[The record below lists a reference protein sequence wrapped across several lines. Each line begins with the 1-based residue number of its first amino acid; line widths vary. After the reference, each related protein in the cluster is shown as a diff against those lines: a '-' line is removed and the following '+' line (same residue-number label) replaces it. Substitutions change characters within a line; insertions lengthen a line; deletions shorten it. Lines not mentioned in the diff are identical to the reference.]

1 MTAGGVEW
9 LAAGWG
15 EARQVRGLGLTLTR
29 PHERARVRV
38 WVARGGDGWQAP
50 PGAVTVATAGT
61 RVDVRLYDTVADRVR
76 VELLDEHERPLPMG
90 LSESSSLEV
99 DLGNEARDLSLA
111 VRGRGPLWRR
121 RRDLG
126 PEHRAKIHHPNAG
139 LLYAIAFAQ
148 GTGLYT
154 IDPVAAVP
162 SLGGTTGW
170 G

>member
-121 RRDLG
+121 RRDPG
-126 PEHRAKIHHPNAG
+126 PEHRAKIHHPQRRPALCDRVRAG
-139 LLYAIAFAQ
+139 DRALH
-148 GTGLYT
+148 
-154 IDPVAAVP
+154 DPVAAVP